1 MIYGYMSTEHRYMA
15 AVICCRSM
23 DLWGG
28 AWFYGAMILVASMF
42 ASNYLIVIRS
52 LQHHRMSSYN
62 VWTGPLQ
69 LSY

>member
-15 AVICCRSM
+15 AVICCMSM

-42 ASNYLIVIRS
+42 ASYYLIVIRS
-52 LQHHRMSSYN
+52 LQHH
-62 VWTGPLQ
+62 TT
-69 LSY
+69 